1 MTSPGHFSLG
11 LSCAAWALKR
21 ALSFYGNYEIWH
33 KIQLNAVQSDF
44 SWKRSAKEYE
54 ALYKRLTAK

>member
-1 MTSPGHFSLG
+1 MMY
-11 LSCAAWALKR
+11 ALKR